1 MRARTPPRQP
11 PGRRRYENARVIL
24 SRRSCEC
31 EVPSSENDE
40 QTEIILAVELRAIMR
55 ESIGETKAKINCQKC
70 APSLNPC
77 NPWPRIS
84 FKNKMRPGQ
93 PPDRIRPCVPALAC
107 HRWRRNDGLSL
118 TALEAIRVPLSP
130 KPVADTSPCGHV
142 PTTAAGPATLSCSE
156 EQFGGGG
163 RNARATSRACARSLD
178 FPRQFTLENH
188 RLPLALPQS
197 FGKLRNFHVSL
208 QTLSARSLR
217 PATEKSAVVVQKL
230 WRIEHPCGRQRKT
243 KN

>member
-1 MRARTPPRQP
+1 MIFPWVNFRSPYTSRKALVNATQVLWKTRTKPKKVRSHRSQSFAWFQC
-11 PGRRRYENARVIL
+11 RRTKYEDQA
-24 SRRSCEC
+24 E
-31 EVPSSENDE
+31 
-40 QTEIILAVELRAIMR
+40 R
-55 ESIGETKAKINCQKC
+55 EPQ
-70 APSLNPC
+70 
-77 NPWPRIS
+77 
-84 FKNKMRPGQ
+84 NKMRPGQ

-107 HRWRRNDGLSL
+107 HRWRRNDGFSP

-208 QTLSARSLR
+208 PSLSARSCR
-217 PATEKSAVVVQKL
+217 VATPKSCAVVKNL
-230 WRIEHPCGRQRKT
+230 WTMRLPCGSPRKT
-243 KN
+243 ENYSRGRHPLSIIYTP